1 MFYSHQNSGKKNA
14 RFKNVLLKNWNGKRN
29 ARMYR
34 AMKYIYIYGYV
45 YVQSGK
51 STKNKRNER
60 TNERI
65 ESWLSVKITEW
76 NANHDKLKMH

>member
-1 MFYSHQNSGKKNA
+1 
-14 RFKNVLLKNWNGKRN
+14 
-29 ARMYR
+29 
-34 AMKYIYIYGYV
+34 MKYIYIYGYV